1 MGTAAHLGLE
11 MKLLGRIY
19 PGNTMFEITF
29 IIFLV
34 ILCMGERWNM
44 CACKEIL
51 ILCNLSSMFLLSGI

>member
-1 MGTAAHLGLE
+1 MGTGAHLGLE
-11 MKLLGRIY
+11 TKLLRRIY

-34 ILCMGERWNM
+34 ICMGERWNM

-51 ILCNLSSMFLLSGI
+51 ILCNL